1 MSHLPS
7 LIYDLALILI
17 AAGAMTLLFK
27 WLKQPLVLGYIVAGI
42 LAGPHVNILPI
53 NVIDTVNIQ
62 TWADLGVIILLF
74 ALGLDFSFKKLLSVG
89 KTAFIT
95 AMTIVI
101 GMMSAG
107 LLIGNLMGWSILNS
121 LFLGGMLCMSST
133 TIIIKAFDDMKL
145 REAPHAKLVFGVLVV
160 EDLVA
165 VLLMVLLSTISVSKA
180 FDGGEM
186 IVVISRLFFFLSLW
200 FVLGVFLIPT
210 FLRKARKLMSDET
223 LLIVTAGMC
232 LGMVVLAVKAGFSAA
247 LGAFIMGS
255 ILSETIDVKR
265 IEKLMDPLKNFFGA
279 IFFVSVGM
287 MVQPGIIGQHIS
299 IVAVL
304 VVAVIIGQLIFS
316 TAGFLLSGQSLET
329 SLRSGF
335 SLAQIG
341 EFAFIIA
348 SLGMSLGVLE
358 PSIYPIVI
366 AVSVITIF
374 TTPYIMKLAGPVHAW
389 LVKIVPS
396 HWLQPKEKPFLQSER
411 STSGQAWF
419 TVMRS
424 YLTYL
429 LVLLFVV
436 MAILYIIF
444 QFVYP
449 FLLRSM
455 HEPLASILCFIL
467 SLVLLS
473 PFLRALLSNNVESA
487 AFMNLWM
494 EKTTNRRVLMML
506 VAIRMLAVFAV
517 LIFIINRFFDIPWFV
532 NVLLT
537 LLLLFSIMKSK
548 RLLRHFWNLESRF
561 LINLNE
567 RHMDENFKKI
577 EAAGG
582 VMQLN
587 DMHKNHWL
595 DYKLFTCAFRLR
607 KDSPFIGKR
616 VRELNVR
623 SSYNLMVIRVR
634 TGEEV
639 IINIPAG
646 DYELKRGDS
655 IRLAGKKSQLR
666 KLQEDEQ
673 FTLEFVDHSYMTL
686 HGFSKLEFNRK
697 KKEDRI
703 TCAGIPLS
711 DDSPLA
717 GKNLIES
724 NIGARTKCLV
734 IGLEREGKQLVNPEA
749 STTLLPGDIIWMLGE
764 EKPISRHI
772 EENVYFL

>member
-27 WLKQPLVLGYIVAGI
+27 WLRQPLVLGYIVAGL
-42 LAGPHVNILPI
+42 LAGPHINILPI
-53 NVIDTVNIQ
+53 HVVDTVNIQ

-74 ALGLDFSFKKLLSVG
+74 ALGLEFSFKKLLSVG

-95 AMTIVI
+95 ALTIVA

-107 LLIGNLMGWSILNS
+107 MLIGHLMGWSTMNS

-133 TIIIKAFDDMKL
+133 TIIIKAFNDMNLK
-145 REAPHAKLVFGVLVV
+145 EAPYTKLVFGVLVV

-165 VLLMVLLSTISVSKA
+165 VILMVLLSTISVSKV
-180 FDGGEM
+180 FDGGDL
-186 IVVISRLFFFLSLW
+186 ILVISKLVFFLSLW
-200 FVLGVFLIPT
+200 FVFGIFLIPT
-210 FLRKARKLMSDET
+210 FLRKVRKIMSDET
-223 LLIVTAGMC
+223 LLIVTGGMF
-232 LGMVVLAVKAGFSAA
+232 LGMAILAVKAGFSAA

-255 ILSETIDVKR
+255 ILSETNDVKR

-287 MVQPGIIGQHIS
+287 MVQPDIIVQHATVVLIL
-299 IVAVL
+299 IVT
-304 VVAVIIGQLIFS
+304 VIVGQLLFS
-316 TAGFLLSGQSLET
+316 TLGFLLSGQSLEM

-348 SLGMSLGVLE
+348 SLGLSLGVTESYL
-358 PSIYPIVI
+358 YPIVI

-374 TTPYIMKLAGPVHAW
+374 TTPYVMKMADPLYRWLSKVLPPEWLARLNRPPHKTV
-389 LVKIVPS
+389 
-396 HWLQPKEKPFLQSER
+396 R

-419 TVMRS
+419 MVLRS
-424 YLTYL
+424 YLTYM
-429 LVLLFVV
+429 LVLLLLVS
-436 MAILYIIF
+436 AILYISLQYI
-444 QFVYP
+444 YP
-449 FLLRSM
+449 LLT
-455 HEPLASILCFIL
+455 ASFHQTVASVLCFSITL
-467 SLVLLS
+467 LALS
-473 PFLRALLSNNVESA
+473 PFLRALMSNNVESA

-494 EKTTNRRVLMML
+494 EKTTNRRLLLLM
-506 VAIRMLAVFAV
+506 VGFRIFAVFAT
-517 LIFIINRFFDIPWFV
+517 LIYVTNLFFDIPLYV
-532 NVLLT
+532 NVLLAII
-537 LLLLFSIMKSK
+537 LLFSILKSK
-548 RLLRHFWNLESRF
+548 RLLRNFWNLESRF

-567 RHMDENFKKI
+567 RHMEENFRKI
-577 EAAGG
+577 EEAGG
-582 VMQLN
+582 VMQLS

-595 DYKLFTCAFRLR
+595 DYKLYTCAFRLR
-607 KDSPFIGKR
+607 PDSDYIGKHIR
-616 VRELNVR
+616 DLHIRQD
-623 SSYNLMVIRVR
+623 YNLMVIRVR
-634 TGEEV
+634 TKNEE

-646 DYELKRGDS
+646 EYELKPGDS

-673 FTLEFVDHSYMTL
+673 FELEFVGHSYMTL
-686 HGFSKLEFNRK
+686 HGFSKLEYNRK

-703 TCAGIPLS
+703 TCAGIPLTLE
-711 DDSPLA
+711 SPLT
-717 GKNLIES
+717 GKNFTES

-734 IGLEREGKQLVNPEA
+734 IGLERQGKQLVNPEA

-764 EKPISRHI
+764 EKRISRHI